1 MYITITAQKLGKTYA
16 QSAAEF
22 VEYLEKENHGLEQD
36 EIEHFFNQYGDEI
49 NAENQKLF
57 KSLTDKWYR

>member
-36 EIEHFFNQYGDEI
+36 EIEHFFNQYGDDQS
-49 NAENQKLF
+49 NTYYNR
-57 KSLTDKWYR
+57 KSKA